1 MSAQFEIDPD
11 APILVDFSMPGVQP
25 VAIMRGGE
33 ELEKL
38 AEKSQKALDQAMNT
52 IHHMAQ
58 RVVVTMKALPKSEL
72 PDKVE
77 VEFGLKLDAEAGAM
91 IAKAGAEA
99 SIVVT
104 LAWERPEKPLYV
116 LPSTTSHGIEH

>member
-1 MSAQFEIDPD
+1 MPTKFEIDPD
-11 APILVDFSMPGVQP
+11 APILVDFTMPGVQP
-25 VAIMRGGE
+25 VAIMRGE
-33 ELEKL
+33 AQMDELAK
-38 AEKSQKALDQAMNT
+38 KSQKAIDHAMST
-52 IHHMAQ
+52 IQNMASK
-58 RVVVTMKALPKSEL
+58 VVAAIKELPKSEL

-104 LAWERPEKPLYV
+104 LAWERPEKPVAV
-116 LPSTTSHGIEH
+116 LPPTSHGVEH